1 MVIPPDAWYNALPAF
16 PVGLYENFVVE
27 VIHDVACT
35 VCGCVCDDLT
45 LHITEGR
52 IDVAERACSLS
63 EPWLLEQTAAE
74 DVTAKVNG
82 KAAARN
88 IAVQRAAD
96 ILRNS
101 RAPLVYGLSSSST
114 PGQRAACRLAD
125 TLGATIDTTASTCH
139 APSVVALQAVGEST
153 STLGEVRHRS
163 DVVVYWGSNPLE
175 SHPRHVERYVDAPG
189 MFVPG
194 GRSDRQV
201 VVVDVERT
209 ATAEI
214 ADRFVQLQPG
224 SDFEVL
230 WALRAALKGVEFHE
244 NQIGGVPKADLLAL
258 AELFKSGHYVA
269 LFFGLGLTRSGVP
282 NANVEALL
290 RLATDLNDHT
300 RCIARRMR
308 IPGDVAGADS
318 VLCWQTGFPFSV
330 NFSRGYPRYNPGE
343 YTANALLELGEVDAA
358 VLVGSEG
365 VAKLSPVAQEN
376 LQKIPV
382 IVLDSPGIETNLSPA
397 VHFTTATYG
406 IHRAGTAY
414 RMDEV
419 PIPLRAVLSSPLPS
433 DEEVLKA
440 ITASVTTSI
449 ATNPA
454 PLSDGIHAAENLL
467 Q

>member
-1 MVIPPDAWYNALPAF
+1 MCVT
-16 PVGLYENFVVE
+16 E

-35 VCGCVCDDLT
+35 VCGCVCDDLI
-45 LHITEGR
+45 LHVSEGR
-52 IDVAERACSLS
+52 IDVAERACDLS
-63 EPWLLEQTAAE
+63 EAWLLEQTGAA
-74 DVTAKVNG
+74 DILAKVDG
-82 KAAARN
+82 KSVALD
-88 IAVQRAAD
+88 IAVQRSAE
-96 ILRNS
+96 ILRKS

-125 TLGATIDTTASTCH
+125 QLGATIDTTASTCH

-163 DVVVYWGSNPLE
+163 DVVVYWGSNPLK
-175 SHPRHVERYVDAPG
+175 SHPRHIERYVDAPG

-214 ADRFVQLQPG
+214 ADRFVQVEPG
-224 SDFEVL
+224 SDFEVI

-244 NQIGGVPKADLLAL
+244 NRIGGVPKAELLAL
-258 AELFKSGHYVA
+258 VEVLKAGQYVA
-269 LFFGLGLTRSGVP
+269 FFFGLGLTRHGVP
-282 NANVEALL
+282 NTNVEALL
-290 RLATDLNDHT
+290 RLATDFNDHT

-318 VLCWQTGFPFSV
+318 VLCWQTGFPFSI

-343 YTANALLELGEVDAA
+343 YTANAVLELGEVDAA

-365 VAKLSPVAQEN
+365 VEKLSLAAQEH
-376 LQKIPV
+376 LRKIPV
-382 IVLDSPGIETNLSPA
+382 IVLDSPTVELGWTPA
-397 VHFTTATYG
+397 VHFTTAIYG

-419 PIPLRAVLSSPLPS
+419 PIPLRAVLDSPLPS

-440 ITASVTTSI
+440 ITQEIVTSSK
-449 ATNPA
+449 P
-454 PLSDGIHAAENLL
+454 
-467 Q
+467 

>member
-1 MVIPPDAWYNALPAF
+1 MS
-16 PVGLYENFVVE
+16 E

-45 LHITEGR
+45 LHVSEGR
-52 IDVAERACSLS
+52 INIAERACALS
-63 EPWLLEQTAAE
+63 EPWLLEQTEAYDFPAKVDGAAVAFDVAVRRAAE
-74 DVTAKVNG
+74 
-82 KAAARN
+82 
-88 IAVQRAAD
+88 

-125 TLGATIDTTASTCH
+125 HLGATIDTTASTCH

-214 ADRFVQLQPG
+214 ADRFVQVGPG
-224 SDFEVL
+224 SDFEVI
-230 WALRAALKGVEFHE
+230 WALRAALKGVKFHE
-244 NQIGGVPKADLLAL
+244 NSIGGVPKAELLAL
-258 AELFKSGHYVA
+258 AELLKTGQYVA
-269 LFFGLGLTRSGVP
+269 LFFGLGLTRHGVP

-330 NFSRGYPRYNPGE
+330 NFARGYPRYNPGE
-343 YTANALLELGEVDAA
+343 YTANSLLEQGEVDAA

-365 VAKLSPVAQEN
+365 VGKLSLAAQKHLRE
-376 LQKIPV
+376 IPT
-382 IVLDSPGIETNLSPA
+382 IILDSPAVEIDLPSA
-397 VHFTTATYG
+397 VHFTTAIYG
-406 IHRAGTAY
+406 VHRAGTAY

-419 PIPLRAVLSSPLPS
+419 PIPLRAVLQSPLPS

-440 ITASVTTSI
+440 INKAITEM
-449 ATNPA
+449 
-454 PLSDGIHAAENLL
+454 L
-467 Q
+467 

>member
-1 MVIPPDAWYNALPAF
+1 MT
-16 PVGLYENFVVE
+16 E
-27 VIHDVACT
+27 VHHDVACI
-35 VCGCVCDDLT
+35 VCGCVCDDLI
-45 LHITEGR
+45 LHVTEGR
-52 IDVAERACSLS
+52 VDSVQRACALS
-63 EPWLLEQTAAE
+63 EPWLLEQTEAR
-74 DVTAKVNG
+74 DLPAKVDG
-82 KAAARN
+82 QAVLLEV
-88 IAVQRAAD
+88 AVQRAAE
-96 ILRNS
+96 ILRQS
-101 RAPLVYGLSSSST
+101 RAPLVYGLSTSST

-125 TLGATIDTTASTCH
+125 GLGATIDTTASTCH
-139 APSVVALQAVGEST
+139 APSVIALQTVGEST

-201 VVVDVERT
+201 IVVDVART

-214 ADRFVQLQPG
+214 ADRFVQVEPG

-230 WALRAALKGVEFHE
+230 WALRAALQGVEFHE
-244 NQIGGVPKADLLAL
+244 NSIGGVPKAQMLAL
-258 AELFKSGHYVA
+258 AELLKGGQYVA
-269 LFFGLGLTRSGVP
+269 FFFGLGLTRHGVP
-282 NANVEALL
+282 NTNIEALL
-290 RLATDLNDHT
+290 RLVTDLNKYT

-343 YTANALLELGEVDAA
+343 YTAGTLLELGEVDAA

-365 VAKLSPVAQEN
+365 VSKLSSAAKKT

-382 IVLDSPGIETNLSPA
+382 IVLDSPNVEVDLSAA
-397 VHFTTATYG
+397 VHITTATYG

-419 PIPLRAVLSSPLPS
+419 PIPLRALLKSPLPS
-433 DEEVLKA
+433 DEEVLRA
-440 ITASVTTSI
+440 ITQSI
-449 ATNPA
+449 ATN
-454 PLSDGIHAAENLL
+454 S
-467 Q
+467 